1 LGGISFDAAG
11 DGVSV
16 SADEE
21 AFLFFFFLD
30 EEEDDSFLPL
40 PLPTLPEV
48 AVGDDTEEAVCR
60 PISGSQLEGGGQHR
74 QVPHEGQSPFF
85 HERWASQGMDI
96 TATNVPPAWSGW
108 AWGRSGRR
116 GPWALGRGQK
126 KASPNFCPSSVL
138 APIILFSDH
147 QAGRVGW
154 AGWAGGS
161 NIHM

>member
-1 LGGISFDAAG
+1 MGGISFDAAG
-11 DGVSV
+11 GGVGV
-16 SADEE
+16 GADEE

-74 QVPHEGQSPFF
+74 QAPHEGQSPFF

-96 TATNVPPAWSGW
+96 SRQRMCRLLGLAGHGVGPCGVWGLGWGLAPGSGG
-108 AWGRSGRR
+108 ASGGR
-116 GPWALGRGQK
+116 LDGRGQK
-126 KASPNFCPSSVL
+126 KQVQTSVRR
-138 APIILFSDH
+138 PY
-147 QAGRVGW
+147 
-154 AGWAGGS
+154 
-161 NIHM
+161 